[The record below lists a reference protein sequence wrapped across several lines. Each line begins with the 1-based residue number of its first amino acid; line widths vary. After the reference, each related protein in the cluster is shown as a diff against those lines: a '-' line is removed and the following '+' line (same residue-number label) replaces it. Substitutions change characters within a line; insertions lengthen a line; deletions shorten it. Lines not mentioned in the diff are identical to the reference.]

1 MSDWWTYA
9 PSDFLLFSPAAY
21 RRLIELYH
29 RDVWPAQIVA
39 VALGTAIVGLLH
51 ARAAW
56 CQRCIAAILA
66 AAWLWVA
73 WAFHY
78 ERYATINWAAPYFAG
93 AFAVEAALLLWAGAA
108 TGCLAF
114 RAPADWT
121 GRSGL
126 ALLLFALY
134 VQPCLAVL
142 QGRPWAHADV
152 FGITP
157 DPTVVATLG
166 VLMLADSRARCVLSF
181 VPLAWCA
188 VGGMFL
194 WTMEDPGCV
203 VLAVAG
209 VLAAAAAAAQ
219 WRRSPQASARRPA

>member
-1 MSDWWTYA
+1 MSEWWTYA
-9 PSDFLLFSPAAY
+9 PGDFLLFSPATY
-21 RRLIELYH
+21 RRLFELYH
-29 RDVWPAQIVA
+29 RDVWPVQLAA
-39 VALGTAIVGLLH
+39 LALGTALAVLLR

-56 CQRCIAAILA
+56 RQRCVAAILA
-66 AAWLWVA
+66 VAWLWVA

-93 AFAVEAALLLWAGAA
+93 AFAVEAALLLWIGTAAGR
-108 TGCLAF
+108 LAVGPPF
-114 RAPADWT
+114 DWT
-121 GRSGL
+121 GRFGL

-142 QGRPWAHADV
+142 QGRPWAQADV

-166 VLMLADSRARCVLSF
+166 VLLTTDARARWALLVI
-181 VPLAWCA
+181 PLAWCA

-194 WTMEDPGCV
+194 WTMEDPGFV
-203 VLAVAG
+203 VLFGAG
-209 VLAAAAAAAQ
+209 GLAAAAAVI
-219 WRRSPQASARRPA
+219 RRRGRRA